1 MKYTTQMDAAQKGI
15 VTKEMETV
23 ARKENMPIEELVK
36 KMAEGKIII
45 PANKNHKS
53 LDAEG
58 IGEGLRTKIN
68 INLGVSRD
76 CYDIEVELEKVRE
89 AIAMEAE
96 AIMDLCS
103 FGKTQEFR
111 RRLIDISTAMVGT
124 VPIYDAV
131 GFHEKELKD
140 ITADQFLEVI
150 EQHAQD
156 GVDFITIHSGLNRQT
171 AS

>member
-15 VTKEMETV
+15 VTKEMDTV
-23 ARKENMPIEELVK
+23 ARKENMPIEQLVK

-45 PANKNHKS
+45 PENKNHKS

-68 INLGVSRD
+68 VNLGVSRD
-76 CYDIEVELEKVRE
+76 CSDIEVELEKVRE
-89 AIAMEAE
+89 AIAMKAE
-96 AIMDLCS
+96 AIMDLSS

-124 VPIYDAV
+124 VPI
-131 GFHEKELKD
+131 
-140 ITADQFLEVI
+140 
-150 EQHAQD
+150 
-156 GVDFITIHSGLNRQT
+156 
-171 AS
+171 